1 MKIRIGISAGGDDL
15 GPDAMVALGQAV
27 AGYGFDS
34 VWLPEVLSRPGP
46 DPLVGLAW
54 LSGACPGLKIGT
66 TMLLPG
72 RNLVWLAKA
81 IGTLDQLSSGRFL
94 LTFVPGL
101 AIGGERTAVGIPP
114 SERGALMEEALPVL
128 RRFWAGESVSHDGPS
143 GSFTDVSVSPR
154 PVQDPFDV
162 WLGGNAPA
170 ALDRC
175 GRLGDGWIPSL
186 CTPEEAGEG
195 KRVIDEVAASHGPC
209 HKPGAFR
216 DQCRL
221 RPRRHRLQQRGGL
234 RTGPASQGSA
244 PGPAPPGRTGS
255 SAGTPRILP
264 RCRLLQVH
272 RPPHGGPRCMG
283 SRARGPRRRCGGS
296 ADVTETTADRRRA
309 VVEFL
314 RAHGADGTP
323 HIFGDLLSHLVGVET
338 LVARLGRLR
347 PPGAGRARPCHVRD
361 RWLRAVHS
369 GARATSGAR
378 RRHRTR
384 GRGLRVLLRRLR
396 SRRLLPAARLSGH
409 GARRPLL
416 PRPLHR
422 VPFDAERRVRRRAS
436 SI

>member
-27 AGYGFDS
+27 ADYGFDS

-81 IGTLDQLSSGRFL
+81 IGTLDQLSRGRFL

-101 AIGGERTAVGIPP
+101 SIGGERTAVGIPP

-186 CTPEEAGEG
+186 CTPEEAAAG
-195 KRVIDEVAASHGPC
+195 KKVIDEVAAAHGRAISPE
-209 HKPGAFR
+209 HFGISVAYAPAGTDYASEGVAALARRAKGRPLEQLLPVGLGALRALLESFLEVGFSKFIVRPMAAPGAWPGE
-216 DQCRL
+216 L
-221 RPRRHRLQQRGGL
+221 EALAAGVGNLQ
-234 RTGPASQGSA
+234 T
-244 PGPAPPGRTGS
+244 
-255 SAGTPRILP
+255 
-264 RCRLLQVH
+264 
-272 RPPHGGPRCMG
+272 
-283 SRARGPRRRCGGS
+283 
-296 ADVTETTADRRRA
+296 
-309 VVEFL
+309 
-314 RAHGADGTP
+314 
-323 HIFGDLLSHLVGVET
+323 
-338 LVARLGRLR
+338 
-347 PPGAGRARPCHVRD
+347 
-361 RWLRAVHS
+361 
-369 GARATSGAR
+369 
-378 RRHRTR
+378 
-384 GRGLRVLLRRLR
+384 
-396 SRRLLPAARLSGH
+396 
-409 GARRPLL
+409 
-416 PRPLHR
+416 
-422 VPFDAERRVRRRAS
+422 
-436 SI
+436 